1 VVQYLKLAADKA
13 LQRFAYQE
21 AIGHLGRG
29 LAVLPRLP
37 ETLERTKWE
46 LDIQITL
53 RQALT
58 VTQGPGTPAVARVY
72 ARAEKLCQQVGDIR
86 QRIAVLRGLRRATQG
101 RGEPKEARPLA
112 EEFLR
117 LAQQVQD
124 ATLLIEGHVA
134 LGICLFYLGN
144 VTTAHIHLEE
154 GLAIF
159 DPQRPQVYLFP
170 TGQDL
175 RVLGLAYDAMALWVS
190 GYPEQALERS
200 LRAMKLAEDVAQ
212 PWTRVMALG
221 YTALIHVLRGDR
233 QAALTRAGA
242 TIQLATEQGIS
253 PWVGQGMM
261 LRGWSLVE
269 QGQRTEG
276 LAQMRQGLTIW
287 QTNGQELGKPF
298 WLALLG
304 ECSTKMGEV
313 EEGLQVL
320 AEAMAMAQRR
330 ELRVWE
336 AELQRLQGELLLQQA
351 VEGMGGSS
359 PADAPQSASTGVQAI
374 GQSHRLTEAEI
385 CFRHALEITRA
396 QQWSRA

>member
-175 RVLGLAYDAMALWVS
+175 RVLGLAYDAMALWVL
-190 GYPEQALERS
+190 YHFA
-200 LRAMKLAEDVAQ
+200 
-212 PWTRVMALG
+212 
-221 YTALIHVLRGDR
+221 IHGVHKWPPRG
-233 QAALTRAGA
+233 T
-242 TIQLATEQGIS
+242 
-253 PWVGQGMM
+253 
-261 LRGWSLVE
+261 
-269 QGQRTEG
+269 
-276 LAQMRQGLTIW
+276 
-287 QTNGQELGKPF
+287 
-298 WLALLG
+298 
-304 ECSTKMGEV
+304 
-313 EEGLQVL
+313 
-320 AEAMAMAQRR
+320 
-330 ELRVWE
+330 
-336 AELQRLQGELLLQQA
+336 
-351 VEGMGGSS
+351 GS
-359 PADAPQSASTGVQAI
+359 
-374 GQSHRLTEAEI
+374 R
-385 CFRHALEITRA
+385 
-396 QQWSRA
+396 